1 MMNLIINFSVWLIF
15 RVLPIVTAFF
25 DPQTCH
31 GTLTENETKCCM
43 ECHSD
48 TYGHK
53 GQNCPGD
60 TVPWTRGPDGT
71 WDRFSN
77 CNECTQCDHQVN
89 QIEEHPCTPI
99 ADRICGCKDGYFK
112 IKLTDYDI
120 TCEKC
125 QEFQPDFK
133 CPECVEGC
141 HNGYVNETGI
151 LDTGTPCQKQ
161 DCKIPLCKDSHI
173 CADKPAI
180 NLPVWVIVIVLIL
193 LLLVGLLLIS
203 VRHLDHC
210 GRKPCWTA
218 EAKNN
223 NLPDQRN
230 EDTCTSTHVSY
241 TGVKKGGGLGNNQ
254 SAQCLTDQPL
264 DQINIPIP
272 QEMMVSAPV
281 LDTPVQPSEETQMD
295 TYTQSLIKNE
305 LRGHFSSPMLLSI
318 QNPYPNEAQVLY
330 TIIREVPVRRW
341 KEFLRL
347 LSVPDEEIER
357 VEMEPRASYLE
368 HQYQML
374 RVWSQGSNVNLTSIY
389 STLHSMGLSGC
400 ADKLQ
405 DKLQRVTD
413 HTAN

>member
-77 CNECTQCDHQVN
+77 CNECTQCDHQ
-89 QIEEHPCTPI
+89 
-99 ADRICGCKDGYFK
+99 G
-112 IKLTDYDI
+112 
-120 TCEKC
+120 
-125 QEFQPDFK
+125 
-133 CPECVEGC
+133 PECVEGC

-173 CADKPAI
+173 CAADKPAI